1 MTRILL
7 VDDEA
12 AIRRGVRRFLEH
24 QGFAVALAEDLASAR
39 RQASGGDFDLLLAD
53 LRLPDGEGTALIG
66 EFPQLPT
73 VIMTSYASVPSA
85 VEAMKSGAIDYIAKP
100 FDHDALLLT
109 LRAALRSSEQ
119 SQERPASAPE
129 SAEDCGLIGQTS
141 GITTLR
147 KQIHRIAAADSTV
160 LIRGE
165 SGTGKEVAARAIH
178 TLSPRAD
185 RPFVPVNCASI
196 PEGLVEAELFG
207 HAQGAYTGAV
217 KARAGLVE
225 SAHGGVLFLDE
236 IGELAPAAQARLLR
250 VLQEGEIRP
259 VGANQARHVDVRLL
273 AATHRDLEAMI
284 EAGEFRADLYYRLR
298 VLEIRIPPL
307 RERMEDLPLL
317 AGRFLDELG
326 ARFDKPGVVLSDE
339 AVARMMQYSWPGNVR
354 ELKNAL
360 ERAVVLSEGS
370 RIDWEH
376 LGLATSAA
384 EPRGQPGSL
393 NEYFRRFVLEN
404 QGRMN
409 ETQLAQALGI
419 SRKTLWERRQRENL
433 PRPSHQ

>member
-24 QGFAVALAEDLASAR
+24 QGFEVALAEDLASAR
-39 RQASGGDFDLLLAD
+39 RLAASGEFDLLLAD
-53 LRLPDGEGTALIG
+53 LRLPDGEGTTLIG
-66 EFPQLPT
+66 EYPQLPT

-109 LRAALRSSEQ
+109 LRAALRSTEQ
-119 SQERPASAPE
+119 SREQIASVPE
-129 SAEDCGLIGQTS
+129 SAEDCGLIGQTP
-141 GITTLR
+141 GIATLR
-147 KQIHRIAAADSTV
+147 QQIRRVAAANSTV

-178 TLSPRAD
+178 TLSPRAGQ
-185 RPFVPVNCASI
+185 PFVPVNCASI

-217 KARAGLVE
+217 KARAGLIE
-225 SAHGGVLFLDE
+225 AAHGGVLFLDE

-259 VGANQARHVDVRLL
+259 VGANQARRVDVRLL

-284 EAGEFRADLYYRLR
+284 EAGGFRADLYYRLR

-307 RERMEDLPLL
+307 RERMGDLTLL
-317 AGRFLDELG
+317 AERFLRELED
-326 ARFDKPGVVLSDE
+326 RFDKKGLTLGEE
-339 AVARMMQYSWPGNVR
+339 AIARMMQYMWPGNVR

-376 LGLATSAA
+376 LGLAASAA
-384 EPRGQPGSL
+384 EARGQPGSL
-393 NEYFRRFVLEN
+393 SDYFRRFVLEN
-404 QGRMN
+404 QSHMN

-433 PRPSHQ
+433 PRT

>member
-12 AIRRGVRRFLEH
+12 PIRRGVRRFLEH
-24 QGFAVALAEDLASAR
+24 HGFEVTLAEDLRTAR
-39 RQASGGDFDLLLAD
+39 QQADNHDFDLLLAD
-53 LRLPDGEGTALIG
+53 LRLPDGEGTTLIG
-66 EFPQLPT
+66 EYPQLPT

-109 LRAALRSSEQ
+109 LRAALRSSSHHRQ
-119 SQERPASAPE
+119 QDRPD
-129 SAEDCGLIGQTS
+129 SAETQQGLVGESSAIA
-141 GITTLR
+141 TLR
-147 KQIHRIAAADSTV
+147 QQIRKVAVTDSTV

-178 TLSPRAD
+178 TLSPRAAQ
-185 RPFVPVNCASI
+185 PFIPVNCASI

-217 KARAGLVE
+217 KARVGLIE
-225 SAHGGVLFLDE
+225 AAHGGVLFLDE

-259 VGANQARHVDVRLL
+259 VGATQARRVDVRLL

-284 EAGEFRADLYYRLR
+284 DSGEFRADLYYRLR
-298 VLEIRIPPL
+298 VLELRIPPL
-307 RERMEDLPLL
+307 RERLHDLDLL
-317 AGRFLDELG
+317 VRHFLAELEQ
-326 ARFDKPGVVLSDE
+326 RFDTAGLTLSDE
-339 AVARMMQYSWPGNVR
+339 TRKHIRAYEWPGNVR

-370 RIDWEH
+370 RIEWEH
-376 LGLATSAA
+376 LGITRAGNEPPSQAA
-384 EPRGQPGSL
+384 SL
-393 NEYFRRFVLEN
+393 HEYFRRFVLEN

-409 ETQLAQALGI
+409 ETELARALGI

-433 PRPSHQ
+433 PRP